1 MSQHVNITNQY
12 NLIFNYSQA
21 ASLQN
26 YNTELVK
33 SLEGIR
39 ERRENLLIDMK
50 KDNDEKAEINQNMD
64 KLSQELEELNMALQ
78 YKENLKKEFD
88 KVISN
93 TEKAYFKLL
102 EGSQTLLAIL
112 KRDEASLQQKLNEND
127 N

>member
-1 MSQHVNITNQY
+1 
-12 NLIFNYSQA
+12 
-21 ASLQN
+21 
-26 YNTELVK
+26 
-33 SLEGIR
+33 
-39 ERRENLLIDMK
+39 MK

-112 KRDEASLQQKLNEND
+112 KRDEASLQQKMNEND

>member
-1 MSQHVNITNQY
+1 MSQHVNNKLYKYILY
-12 NLIFNYSQA
+12 ILQA

-26 YNTELVK
+26 YNSELVK

-64 KLSQELEELNMALQ
+64 KLSQELEELNMSLQ

-93 TEKAYFKLL
+93 TELAYYKLL

-112 KRDEASLQQKLNEND
+112 QRDEDSLQKKLNEC
-127 N
+127 

>member
-1 MSQHVNITNQY
+1 MSQHVNNKLYKYILY
-12 NLIFNYSQA
+12 ILQA

-26 YNTELVK
+26 YNSELVK

-50 KDNDEKAEINQNMD
+50 KDTENKNEIEQTLE
-64 KLSQELEELNMALQ
+64 KLSQDLEELNANLIE
-78 YKENLKKEFD
+78 KEEIKNEYD

-93 TEKAYFKLL
+93 TELAYYKLL

-112 KRDEASLQQKLNEND
+112 QRDEASLQKKLNEC
-127 N
+127 

>member
-1 MSQHVNITNQY
+1 
-12 NLIFNYSQA
+12 
-21 ASLQN
+21 
-26 YNTELVK
+26 
-33 SLEGIR
+33 
-39 ERRENLLIDMK
+39 MK

-64 KLSQELEELNMALQ
+64 KLSQELEELNMSLQ

-88 KVISN
+88 KVIAN

-112 KRDEASLQQKLNEND
+112 KRDEASLQQKMNEND

>member
-1 MSQHVNITNQY
+1 MSQHVNNKLYKYILY
-12 NLIFNYSQA
+12 ILYILQA

-26 YNTELVK
+26 YNSELVK

-50 KDNDEKAEINQNMD
+50 KDTENKNEIEQTLE
-64 KLSQELEELNMALQ
+64 KLSQDLEELNANLIQ
-78 YKENLKKEFD
+78 KEEIKNEYD

-93 TEKAYFKLL
+93 TELAYYKLL

-112 KRDEASLQQKLNEND
+112 QRDEASLQKKLNEC
-127 N
+127 

>member
-1 MSQHVNITNQY
+1 M
-12 NLIFNYSQA
+12 
-21 ASLQN
+21 QN

-50 KDNDEKAEINQNMD
+50 KDNEEKNEIVQTIE
-64 KLSQELEELNMALQ
+64 KLSQELEELNATLLQ
-78 YKENLKKEFD
+78 KEEIKNNYD

-93 TEKAYFKLL
+93 TEIAYYKLL

-112 KRDEASLQQKLNEND
+112 KRDEANLQKKLDD
-127 N
+127 NN